1 MTKSPAIIL
10 VHPQMG
16 ENIGAAAR
24 VMLNFGLTDLRLVAP
39 RDGWPN
45 EAAVTMSAGAL
56 PERVEA
62 RVYANAQEAIA
73 SLSYVYATTARPRD
87 MVKPVFDASGAVKD
101 LTQRDG
107 QVGILFGAERSGLP
121 NDVVTLADAILTY
134 PVNTEFASLNLAQ
147 AVAVFAHTF
156 AEAEASVP
164 DAFERPVETA
174 TKADFLAMM
183 DHLRAELEHAGF
195 FHPASK
201 TELMMQ
207 NLTNAFARGEWTEQ
221 EVRTFRGVIKSLA
234 KGRVRNA

>member
-56 PERVEA
+56 PEKVEA
-62 RVYANAQEAIA
+62 RVYPSAQEAIA

-87 MVKPVFDASGAVKD
+87 MVKPVFDASGAVQD
-101 LTQRDG
+101 LTQREG

-134 PVNTEFASLNLAQ
+134 PVNTDFASLNLAQ

-164 DAFERPVETA
+164 D
-174 TKADFLAMM
+174 
-183 DHLRAELEHAGF
+183 
-195 FHPASK
+195 
-201 TELMMQ
+201 
-207 NLTNAFARGEWTEQ
+207 
-221 EVRTFRGVIKSLA
+221 TF
-234 KGRVRNA
+234 